1 MSLSSKF
8 SQSLISA
15 RAEQTMIA
23 LVERSIK
30 RYGAVGCS
38 LAFLFFKSRL

>member
-8 SQSLISA
+8 SQILISA

-30 RYGAVGCS
+30 RY
-38 LAFLFFKSRL
+38 